1 MIPNKT
7 KASEYRVRTLDR
19 NDLNEKGKIFIGQGG
34 TTTVNTSNTS
44 TVNKVVVSDVAAISK
59 PDDDLNKSGYYALTL
74 GGSANQDGIWGRFLH
89 EVDCQITP
97 TLFQL
102 NEGAPSLHNPYK
114 YVIRGGYKSLNIKK
128 SIFDSTLTYIMDYN
142 SNLSSFSSV
151 DQKIFAKLS
160 MRGFVEY
167 DTPFEVYSSFVASQK
182 TGSSWEL
189 YPLNF
194 SPINITKLNDN
205 YMRNFQSI
213 VFCSNDTPWQ
223 ETADGF
229 QLNLHAIG
237 MGNTLE
243 EQKLYYQKNGI
254 GEILTA
260 NLSNISQIRVTQMS
274 IIF

>member
-19 NDLNEKGKIFIGQGG
+19 NDLNEKGKIYIGQGG
-34 TTTVNTSNTS
+34 TSTIDKVENISN
-44 TVNKVVVSDVAAISK
+44 VAAISK

-74 GGSANQDGIWGRFLH
+74 GGNASQDGIWGRFLH

-102 NEGAPSLHNPYK
+102 DEGATPYN
-114 YVIRGGYKSLNIKK
+114 YIIRGGYKPLIIKK
-128 SIFDSTLTYIMDYN
+128 DIFDSTLTNIMNYN
-142 SNLSSFSSV
+142 SNLPDSSSSD

-160 MRGFVEY
+160 MKGFVGY
-167 DTPFEVYSSFVASQK
+167 DRDDTPFEIYSSFVASQK
-182 TGSSWEL
+182 YLNSWQL

-194 SPINITKLNDN
+194 SPINITKVKTL
-205 YMRNFQSI
+205 YYTRNFQSI

-223 ETADGF
+223 ETTDGF

-237 MGNTLE
+237 MGKTLE
-243 EQKLYYQKNGI
+243 EQKLYYQINGVGDI
-254 GEILTA
+254 QTTW
-260 NLSNISQIRVTQMS
+260 LSSAVTSIRVTKMS

>member
-19 NDLNEKGKIFIGQGG
+19 NDLNEKGTIYIGQGG
-34 TTTVNTSNTS
+34 TSTIDKVENISN
-44 TVNKVVVSDVAAISK
+44 VAAISK

-74 GGSANQDGIWGRFLH
+74 GGNANQDGIWGRFLH

-102 NEGAPSLHNPYK
+102 DEGATPYN
-114 YVIRGGYKSLNIKK
+114 YIIRGGYKSLNIKK
-128 SIFDSTLTYIMDYN
+128 NIFDSTLTYIMDYN

-160 MRGFVEY
+160 MKGFVEY

-205 YMRNFQSI
+205 YTRNFQSI

-229 QLNLHAIG
+229 QLNLHAVG

-260 NLSNISQIRVTQMS
+260 NLSNIAQIRVTKMS